1 MMGADSREERFAET
15 FSRLAPAILFVSLLL
30 TVITASALLPLPEF
44 TTDLSSFAPEND
56 AKEAEERMD
65 LVMTSTP
72 NRIYVQVNP
81 NEEGA
86 NILEI
91 GALQQM
97 GNDLENINLI
107 FGEDIISHINIANIL
122 DNILKERD
130 NESRT
135 IQDFEEWG
143 DLLTTIIND
152 DEKCTDAI
160 GNDQAIA
167 SATFARDALLNKDF
181 DYLRVCDWIEGQG
194 GSSTPVASSAMWVI
208 EVNGGLDT
216 KERQDLSK
224 AIREYLSENVS
235 GNENSVINYGV
246 ISDDLISNDI
256 NDTTLDNFTWLL
268 LLAIIV
274 VVFVLSIVFRSFL
287 MIAAPL
293 LGLSAALIWTYGT
306 ITLLGRPFSILEVA
320 VAPVVFGLGID
331 YAIHL
336 QRGYEEAKENTSS
349 AAHAWIKSFSIIRV
363 ALTLAVITTVSAFLA
378 SSLSPLPPL
387 RTFGITLALGVI
399 CAFIASTVTVGAL
412 HVVVEK
418 TTGVKKRR
426 KVNVSEFANIATRIQ
441 QRNTA
446 RILLVVVLLT
456 TSSVFLAGTKLDTS
470 FELTDFLSEDD
481 MPIME
486 VRSDIYDSYDAA
498 AWKSVTILI
507 EPNQGEESLTGE
519 RDILRGLEF
528 LDLRISAIPDV
539 VTPINT
545 NSQRPSYDGLYPILR
560 DAVEMDSTFG
570 DSYHLGIFDGELDV
584 IDGFEE
590 GDVSSAI
597 HSLLLNDSIG
607 EPLRGQTWAERTS
620 MHVALTEDN
629 SSLRYLKIRV
639 DVIAETSEQTS
650 NLAEE
655 FEKQANQLE
664 EDGYIDAEVHIGGEV
679 MMIHSIFSGLVVSQ
693 VESTGVSL
701 LVSIFVLFVLT
712 RRLGQSLVVILP
724 VGIAG
729 SWVVGSMA
737 ILGLNWNVLTI
748 MITALTVGLGIDY
761 SIHVW
766 RSFEANRNSGLGV
779 WDSMRN
785 MYATT
790 GTALIMSA
798 GTTICGFLVLKL
810 SPIPVIQDFGIVS
823 SISVAFSLILALF
836 VLPGLLAAEVK
847 TSNLDN

>member
-1 MMGADSREERFAET
+1 MMGGESREERFAEA
-15 FSRLAPAILFVSLLL
+15 FGRLAPAILIISLLL
-30 TVITASALLPLPEF
+30 TVVTASVLVPLPEF
-44 TTDLSSFAPEND
+44 TTDLSAFAPENE
-56 AKEAEERMD
+56 AKLAEERMN
-65 LVMTSTP
+65 LVMEDTP
-72 NRIYVQVNP
+72 NRIYVHVTP

-86 NILEI
+86 NVLEI
-91 GALQQM
+91 GALQQLY
-97 GNDLENINLI
+97 NDLESIDEEL
-107 FGEDIISHINIANIL
+107 GDGIISHINIASILQNIL
-122 DNILKERD
+122 EEKD

-135 IQDFEEWG
+135 IQDFNEW
-143 DLLTTIIND
+143 DNLLLAIIND
-152 DEKCTDAI
+152 DEECTDAI

-167 SATFARDALLNKDF
+167 SATFAKDALLNLDF
-181 DYLRVCDWIEGQG
+181 DYIHVCDWIVTKEGASTPIS
-194 GSSTPVASSAMWVI
+194 SSTMWVI
-208 EVNGGLDT
+208 EIDGSLDS
-216 KERQDLSK
+216 KERQNLAKS
-224 AIREYLSENVS
+224 IREILTDNITSDS
-235 GNENSVINYGV
+235 SSVLNYGV

-268 LLAIIV
+268 MLAIIV
-274 VVFVLSIVFRSFL
+274 VVFVLAVVFRSVL

-293 LGLSAALIWTYGT
+293 LGLTAALVWTYGT

-336 QRGYEEAKENTSS
+336 QRGYEEARKHTNT
-349 AAHAWIKSFSIIRV
+349 AAHAWIKAFSILRV
-363 ALTLAVITTVSAFLA
+363 ALTLAVVTTVSAFLA

-387 RTFGITLALGVI
+387 RTFGITLALGVV

-418 TTGVKKRR
+418 TTGVKKR
-426 KVNVSEFANIATRIQ
+426 KPIDLSKFADAATNFQ
-441 QRNTA
+441 KRNTA

-456 TSSVFLAGTKLDTS
+456 TSSVFLAGTKLETS
-470 FELTDFLSEDD
+470 FELTDFLSDED

-486 VRSDIYDSYDAA
+486 VRADMYDSYDAA

-507 EPNQGEESLTGE
+507 EPTDDKNSLSGE
-519 RDILRGLEF
+519 RDMLRGLDM
-528 LDLRISAIPDV
+528 LDLRISTISGV
-539 VTPINT
+539 VVPTNT
-545 NSQRPSYDGLYPILR
+545 DSQRPSYDGLYPILR
-560 DAVEMDSTFG
+560 DAIEADSSFGETF
-570 DSYHLGIFDGELDV
+570 HLGIYDGRLDV
-584 IDGFEE
+584 GDGFVE
-590 GDVSSAI
+590 GDISAAV
-597 HSLLLNDSIG
+597 HSLLLNESIG
-607 EPLRGQTWAERTS
+607 EPLRGQSWNERTS
-620 MHVALTEDN
+620 MYVALTEDN
-629 SSLRYLKIRV
+629 NSIKYLKIRI

-650 NLAEE
+650 VLAVE
-655 FEKQANQLE
+655 FEKQAE
-664 EDGYIDAEVHIGGEV
+664 WIEDSGYIDADAHIGGDV

-693 VESTGVSL
+693 VESTGWSL
-701 LVSIFVLFVLT
+701 LVSILVLFVLT

-724 VGIAG
+724 VGISG

-766 RSFEANRNSGLGV
+766 RSFESNRKSGYGV
-779 WDSMRN
+779 WESMKM
-785 MYATT
+785 MYQTT

-836 VLPGLLAAEVK
+836 VLPGLLAAEVR
-847 TSNLDN
+847 TSNEN

>member
-1 MMGADSREERFAET
+1 MGGESREERFAEA
-15 FSRLAPAILFVSLLL
+15 FGRLAPAILIISLLL
-30 TVITASALLPLPEF
+30 TVVTASVLVPLPEF
-44 TTDLSSFAPEND
+44 TTDLSAFAPENE
-56 AKEAEERMD
+56 AKLAEERMN
-65 LVMTSTP
+65 LVMEDTP
-72 NRIYVQVNP
+72 NRIYVHVTP

-86 NILEI
+86 NVLEI
-91 GALQQM
+91 GALQQLY
-97 GNDLENINLI
+97 NDLESIDEEL
-107 FGEDIISHINIANIL
+107 GDGIISHINIASILQNIL
-122 DNILKERD
+122 EERD

-135 IQDFEEWG
+135 IQDFNEW
-143 DLLTTIIND
+143 DNLLLAIIND
-152 DEKCTDAI
+152 DEECTDAI

-167 SATFARDALLNKDF
+167 SATFAKDALLNLDF
-181 DYLRVCDWIEGQG
+181 DYIHVCDWIVTKEGASTPIS
-194 GSSTPVASSAMWVI
+194 SSTMWVI
-208 EVNGGLDT
+208 EIDGSLDS
-216 KERQDLSK
+216 KERQNLAKS
-224 AIREYLSENVS
+224 IREILTDNITSDS
-235 GNENSVINYGV
+235 SSVLNYGV

-268 LLAIIV
+268 MLAIIV
-274 VVFVLSIVFRSFL
+274 VVFVLAVVFRSVL

-293 LGLSAALIWTYGT
+293 LGLTAALVWTYGT

-336 QRGYEEAKENTSS
+336 QRGYEEARKHTNT
-349 AAHAWIKSFSIIRV
+349 AAHAWIKAFSILRV
-363 ALTLAVITTVSAFLA
+363 ALTLAVVTTVSAFLA

-387 RTFGITLALGVI
+387 RTFGITLALGVV

-418 TTGVKKRR
+418 TTGVKKR
-426 KVNVSEFANIATRIQ
+426 KPIDLSKFADAATNFQ
-441 QRNTA
+441 KRNTA

-456 TSSVFLAGTKLDTS
+456 TSSVFLAGTKLETS
-470 FELTDFLSEDD
+470 FELTDFLSDED

-486 VRSDIYDSYDAA
+486 VRADMYDSYDAA

-507 EPNQGEESLTGE
+507 EPTDDKNSLSGE
-519 RDILRGLEF
+519 RDMLRGLDM
-528 LDLRISAIPDV
+528 LDLRISTISGV
-539 VTPINT
+539 VVPTNT
-545 NSQRPSYDGLYPILR
+545 DSQRPSYDGLYPILR
-560 DAVEMDSTFG
+560 DAIEADSSFGETF
-570 DSYHLGIFDGELDV
+570 HLGIYDGRLDV
-584 IDGFEE
+584 GDGFVE
-590 GDVSSAI
+590 GDISAAV
-597 HSLLLNDSIG
+597 HSLLLNESIG
-607 EPLRGQTWAERTS
+607 EPLRGQSWNERTS
-620 MHVALTEDN
+620 MYVALTEDN
-629 SSLRYLKIRV
+629 NSIKYLKIRI

-650 NLAEE
+650 VLAVE
-655 FEKQANQLE
+655 FEKQAE
-664 EDGYIDAEVHIGGEV
+664 WIEDSGYIDADAHIGGDV

-693 VESTGVSL
+693 VESTGWSL
-701 LVSIFVLFVLT
+701 LVSILVLFVLT

-724 VGIAG
+724 VGISG

-766 RSFEANRNSGLGV
+766 RSFESNRKSGYGV
-779 WDSMRN
+779 WESMKM
-785 MYATT
+785 MYQTT

-836 VLPGLLAAEVK
+836 VLPGLLAAEVR
-847 TSNLDN
+847 TSNEN

>member
-1 MMGADSREERFAET
+1 MRRGDSREERLAET
-15 FSRLAPAILFVSLLL
+15 FGRLAPAILFISLLL
-30 TVITASALLPLPEF
+30 TLVTASALLPLPEF

-56 AKEAEERMD
+56 AQEAEERMN
-65 LVMTSTP
+65 LVMTNTP
-72 NRIYVQVNP
+72 NRIYVQVTP

-86 NILEI
+86 NVLEI
-91 GALQQM
+91 GALQQIK
-97 GNDLENINLI
+97 NDLDDVNLI
-107 FGEDIISHINIANIL
+107 FGEDIIAHINIANVL
-122 DNILKERD
+122 DNILEERD
-130 NESRT
+130 NQSRT
-135 IQDFEEWG
+135 IQDFDEWD
-143 DLLTTIIND
+143 DLLEAIIND

-167 SATFARDALLNKDF
+167 SATFARDALLNMDF
-181 DYLRVCDWIEGQG
+181 NYRAVCDWIIGQG
-194 GSSTPVASSAMWVI
+194 GSSTPVASSTMWVI
-208 EVNGGLDT
+208 EVNGALES
-216 KERQDLSK
+216 KERQDLAK
-224 AIREYLSENVS
+224 DIRELLT
-235 GNENSVINYGV
+235 GNISSNPESVLTYGV

-256 NDTTLDNFTWLL
+256 NDTTLDNFIWLL

-274 VVFVLSIVFRSFL
+274 VVFVLAIVFRSLL
-287 MIAAPL
+287 MIVAPL

-336 QRGYEEAKENTSS
+336 QRGYEEAKRHTES

-363 ALTLAVITTVSAFLA
+363 ALTLAVVTTVSAFLA

-387 RTFGITLALGVI
+387 RTFGITLALGVV
-399 CAFIASTVTVGAL
+399 CAFVASTVTVGAL

-418 TTGVKKRR
+418 TIGVKKRR
-426 KVNVSEFANIATRIQ
+426 SIDISAFAKVATDIQ

-470 FELTDFLSEDD
+470 FELTDFLSEED

-507 EPNQGEESLTGE
+507 EPSDEEDSLSGE
-519 RDILRGLEF
+519 RDILRGLYF
-528 LDLRISAIPDV
+528 VDLRISATPDV
-539 VTPINT
+539 VTPTNT
-545 NSQRPSYDGLYPILR
+545 DSQRPSYDGLYPILR
-560 DAVEMDSTFG
+560 DAVEINASFG
-570 DSYHLGIFDGELDV
+570 EKYHLGIFDGKLDV
-584 IDGFEE
+584 IDGFKE
-590 GDVSSAI
+590 GDISAAV
-597 HSLLLNDSIG
+597 HSLLLNESIG
-607 EPLRGQTWAERTS
+607 EPLRGQTWAKRTA
-620 MHVALTEDN
+620 MHV
-629 SSLRYLKIRV
+629 SLNQENTSIQYMKIRI

-650 NLAEE
+650 DLADE
-655 FEKQANQLE
+655 FQKQATLIE
-664 EDGYIDAEVHIGGEV
+664 SEGYIDGDVHIGGEV

-701 LVSIFVLFVLT
+701 LVSILVLFVLT

-766 RSFEANRNSGLGV
+766 RSFEANRNAGLGV

-836 VLPGLLAAEVK
+836 VLPGLLAAEVR
-847 TSNLDN
+847 TANGDN

>member
-1 MMGADSREERFAET
+1 MMGGESREERFAEA
-15 FSRLAPAILFVSLLL
+15 FGRLAPAILIISLLL
-30 TVITASALLPLPEF
+30 TVVTASVLVPLPEF
-44 TTDLSSFAPEND
+44 TTDLSAFAPENE
-56 AKEAEERMD
+56 AKLAEERMN
-65 LVMTSTP
+65 LVMEDTP
-72 NRIYVQVNP
+72 NRIYVHVTP

-86 NILEI
+86 NVLEI
-91 GALQQM
+91 GALQQLY
-97 GNDLENINLI
+97 NDLESIDEEL
-107 FGEDIISHINIANIL
+107 GDGIISHINIASILQNIL
-122 DNILKERD
+122 EERD

-135 IQDFEEWG
+135 IQDFNEW
-143 DLLTTIIND
+143 DNLLLAIIND
-152 DEKCTDAI
+152 DEECTDAI

-167 SATFARDALLNKDF
+167 SATFAKDALLNLDF
-181 DYLRVCDWIEGQG
+181 DYIHVCDWIVTKEGASTPIS
-194 GSSTPVASSAMWVI
+194 SSTMWVI
-208 EVNGGLDT
+208 EIDGSLDS
-216 KERQDLSK
+216 KERQNLAKS
-224 AIREYLSENVS
+224 IREILTENITS
-235 GNENSVINYGV
+235 DSSSVLNYGV

-268 LLAIIV
+268 MLAIIV
-274 VVFVLSIVFRSFL
+274 VVFVLAVVFRSVL

-293 LGLSAALIWTYGT
+293 LGLTAALVWTYGT

-336 QRGYEEAKENTSS
+336 QRGYEEARKHTNT
-349 AAHAWIKSFSIIRV
+349 AAHAWIKAFSILRV
-363 ALTLAVITTVSAFLA
+363 ALTLAVVTTVSAFLA

-387 RTFGITLALGVI
+387 RTFGITLALGVV

-418 TTGVKKRR
+418 TTGVKKR
-426 KVNVSEFANIATRIQ
+426 KPIDLSKFADAATNFQ
-441 QRNTA
+441 KRNTA

-456 TSSVFLAGTKLDTS
+456 TSSVFLAGTKLETS
-470 FELTDFLSEDD
+470 FELTDFLSDED

-486 VRSDIYDSYDAA
+486 VRADMYDSYDAA

-507 EPNQGEESLTGE
+507 EPTDDKNSLSGE
-519 RDILRGLEF
+519 RDMLRGLDM
-528 LDLRISAIPDV
+528 LDLRISTISGV
-539 VTPINT
+539 VVPTNT
-545 NSQRPSYDGLYPILR
+545 DSQRPSYDGLYPILR
-560 DAVEMDSTFG
+560 DAIEADSSFGETF
-570 DSYHLGIFDGELDV
+570 HLGIYDGRLDV
-584 IDGFEE
+584 GDGFVE
-590 GDVSSAI
+590 GDISAAV
-597 HSLLLNDSIG
+597 HSLLLNESIG
-607 EPLRGQTWAERTS
+607 EPLRGQSWNERTS
-620 MHVALTEDN
+620 MYVALTEDN
-629 SSLRYLKIRV
+629 NSIKYLKIRI

-650 NLAEE
+650 VLAVE
-655 FEKQANQLE
+655 FEKQAE
-664 EDGYIDAEVHIGGEV
+664 WIEDSGYIDADAHIGGDV

-693 VESTGVSL
+693 VESTGWSL
-701 LVSIFVLFVLT
+701 LVSILVLFVLT

-724 VGIAG
+724 VGISG

-766 RSFEANRNSGLGV
+766 RSFESNRKSGYGV
-779 WDSMRN
+779 WESMKM
-785 MYATT
+785 MYQTT

-836 VLPGLLAAEVK
+836 VLPGLLAAEVR
-847 TSNLDN
+847 TSNEN

>member
-1 MMGADSREERFAET
+1 MMGGESREERFAEA
-15 FSRLAPAILFVSLLL
+15 FGKLAPAILIISLLL
-30 TVITASALLPLPEF
+30 TVVTASVLVPLPEF
-44 TTDLSSFAPEND
+44 TTDLSAFAPENE
-56 AKEAEERMD
+56 AKLAEERMN
-65 LVMTSTP
+65 LVMEDTP
-72 NRIYVQVNP
+72 NRIYVHVTP

-86 NILEI
+86 NVLEI
-91 GALQQM
+91 GALQQLY
-97 GNDLENINLI
+97 NDLESIDEEL
-107 FGEDIISHINIANIL
+107 GDGIISHINIASILQNIL
-122 DNILKERD
+122 EERD

-135 IQDFEEWG
+135 IQDFNEW
-143 DLLTTIIND
+143 DNLLLAIIND
-152 DEKCTDAI
+152 DEECTDAI

-167 SATFARDALLNKDF
+167 SATFAKDALLNLDF
-181 DYLRVCDWIEGQG
+181 DYIHVCDWIVTKEGASTPIS
-194 GSSTPVASSAMWVI
+194 SSTMWVI
-208 EVNGGLDT
+208 EIDGSLDS
-216 KERQDLSK
+216 KERQNLAKS
-224 AIREYLSENVS
+224 IREILTDNITSDS
-235 GNENSVINYGV
+235 SSVLNYGV

-268 LLAIIV
+268 MLAIIV
-274 VVFVLSIVFRSFL
+274 VVFVLAVVFRSVL

-293 LGLSAALIWTYGT
+293 LGLTAALVWTYGT

-336 QRGYEEAKENTSS
+336 QRGYEEARKHTNT
-349 AAHAWIKSFSIIRV
+349 AAHAWIKAFSILRV
-363 ALTLAVITTVSAFLA
+363 ALTLAVVTTVSAFLA

-387 RTFGITLALGVI
+387 RTFGITLALGVV

-418 TTGVKKRR
+418 TTGVKKR
-426 KVNVSEFANIATRIQ
+426 KPIDLSKFADAATNFQ
-441 QRNTA
+441 KRNTA

-456 TSSVFLAGTKLDTS
+456 TSSVFLAGTKLETS
-470 FELTDFLSEDD
+470 FELTDFLSDED

-486 VRSDIYDSYDAA
+486 VRADMYDSYDAA

-507 EPNQGEESLTGE
+507 EPTDDKNSLSGE
-519 RDILRGLEF
+519 RDMLRGLDM
-528 LDLRISAIPDV
+528 LDLRISTISGVVIP
-539 VTPINT
+539 TNT
-545 NSQRPSYDGLYPILR
+545 DSQRPSYDGLYPILR
-560 DAVEMDSTFG
+560 DAIEADSSFGETF
-570 DSYHLGIFDGELDV
+570 HLGIYDGRLDV
-584 IDGFEE
+584 GDGFVE
-590 GDVSSAI
+590 GDISAAV
-597 HSLLLNDSIG
+597 HSLLLNESIG
-607 EPLRGQTWAERTS
+607 EPLRGQSWNERTS
-620 MHVALTEDN
+620 MYVALTEDN
-629 SSLRYLKIRV
+629 NSIKYLKIRI

-650 NLAEE
+650 VLAVE
-655 FEKQANQLE
+655 FEKQAE
-664 EDGYIDAEVHIGGEV
+664 WIEDSGYINADVHIGGDV

-693 VESTGVSL
+693 VESTGWSL
-701 LVSIFVLFVLT
+701 LVSILVLFVLT

-724 VGIAG
+724 VGISG

-766 RSFEANRNSGLGV
+766 RSFESNRKSGFGV
-779 WDSMRN
+779 WESMKM
-785 MYATT
+785 MYQTT

-836 VLPGLLAAEVK
+836 VLPGLLAAEVR
-847 TSNLDN
+847 TSNEN

>member
-426 KVNVSEFANIATRIQ
+426 KVNVSEFATIATRIQ

-798 GTTICGFLVLKL
+798 CTTICGFLVLKL

>member
-1 MMGADSREERFAET
+1 
-15 FSRLAPAILFVSLLL
+15 
-30 TVITASALLPLPEF
+30 
-44 TTDLSSFAPEND
+44 
-56 AKEAEERMD
+56 
-65 LVMTSTP
+65 
-72 NRIYVQVNP
+72 
-81 NEEGA
+81 
-86 NILEI
+86 
-91 GALQQM
+91 
-97 GNDLENINLI
+97 
-107 FGEDIISHINIANIL
+107 
-122 DNILKERD
+122 
-130 NESRT
+130 
-135 IQDFEEWG
+135 
-143 DLLTTIIND
+143 
-152 DEKCTDAI
+152 
-160 GNDQAIA
+160 
-167 SATFARDALLNKDF
+167 
-181 DYLRVCDWIEGQG
+181 
-194 GSSTPVASSAMWVI
+194 
-208 EVNGGLDT
+208 
-216 KERQDLSK
+216 
-224 AIREYLSENVS
+224 
-235 GNENSVINYGV
+235 
-246 ISDDLISNDI
+246 
-256 NDTTLDNFTWLL
+256 
-268 LLAIIV
+268 
-274 VVFVLSIVFRSFL
+274 

-306 ITLLGRPFSILEVA
+306 ITILGRPFSILEVA

-387 RTFGITLALGVI
+387 RTFGITLALGVV

-426 KVNVSEFANIATRIQ
+426 SINVSEFANIATRIQ

-507 EPNQGEESLTGE
+507 EPNQGEDSLSGE

-528 LDLRISAIPDV
+528 LDIRISAIPDV

-584 IDGFEE
+584 SDGFEE
-590 GDVSSAI
+590 GDISLAI

-629 SSLRYLKIRV
+629 SSLKYLKIRV

-655 FEKQANQLE
+655 FEKQAKQLE
-664 EDGYIDAEVHIGGEV
+664 NDGYIDAEVHIGGEV

-766 RSFEANRNSGLGV
+766 RSFEANRNSGLGI

-847 TSNLDN
+847 TSNLEN

>member
-1 MMGADSREERFAET
+1 MMGGESREERFAEA
-15 FSRLAPAILFVSLLL
+15 FGRLAPAILIISLLL
-30 TVITASALLPLPEF
+30 TVVTASVLVPLPEF
-44 TTDLSSFAPEND
+44 TTDLSAFAPENE
-56 AKEAEERMD
+56 AKLAEERMN
-65 LVMTSTP
+65 LVMEDTP
-72 NRIYVQVNP
+72 NRIYVHVTP

-86 NILEI
+86 NVLEI
-91 GALQQM
+91 GALQQLY
-97 GNDLENINLI
+97 NDLESIDEEL
-107 FGEDIISHINIANIL
+107 GDGIISHINIASILQNIL
-122 DNILKERD
+122 EERD

-135 IQDFEEWG
+135 IQDFNEW
-143 DLLTTIIND
+143 DNLLLAIIND
-152 DEKCTDAI
+152 DEECTDAI

-167 SATFARDALLNKDF
+167 SATFAKDALLNLDF
-181 DYLRVCDWIEGQG
+181 EYMHVCDWIVTKEGASTPIS
-194 GSSTPVASSAMWVI
+194 SSTMWVI
-208 EVNGGLDT
+208 EIDGSLDS
-216 KERQDLSK
+216 KERQNLAKS
-224 AIREYLSENVS
+224 IREILTDNITSDS
-235 GNENSVINYGV
+235 SSVLNYGV

-268 LLAIIV
+268 MLAIIV
-274 VVFVLSIVFRSFL
+274 VVFVLAVVFRSVL

-293 LGLSAALIWTYGT
+293 LGLTAALVWTYGT

-336 QRGYEEAKENTSS
+336 QRGYEEARKHTNT
-349 AAHAWIKSFSIIRV
+349 AAHAWIKAFSILRV
-363 ALTLAVITTVSAFLA
+363 ALTLAVVTTVSAFLA

-387 RTFGITLALGVI
+387 RTFGITLALGVV

-418 TTGVKKRR
+418 TTGVKKR
-426 KVNVSEFANIATRIQ
+426 KPIDLSKFADAATNFQ
-441 QRNTA
+441 KRNTA

-456 TSSVFLAGTKLDTS
+456 TSSVFLAGTKLETS
-470 FELTDFLSEDD
+470 FELTDFLSDED

-486 VRSDIYDSYDAA
+486 VRADMYDSYDAA

-507 EPNQGEESLTGE
+507 EPTDDKNSLSGE
-519 RDILRGLEF
+519 RDMLRGLDM
-528 LDLRISAIPDV
+528 LDLRISTISGV
-539 VTPINT
+539 VVPTNT
-545 NSQRPSYDGLYPILR
+545 DSQRPSYDGLYPILR
-560 DAVEMDSTFG
+560 DAIEADSSFGETF
-570 DSYHLGIFDGELDV
+570 HLGIYDGRLDV
-584 IDGFEE
+584 GDGFVE
-590 GDVSSAI
+590 GDISAAV
-597 HSLLLNDSIG
+597 HSLLLNESIG
-607 EPLRGQTWAERTS
+607 EPLRGQSWNERTS
-620 MHVALTEDN
+620 MYVALTEDN
-629 SSLRYLKIRV
+629 NSIKYLKIRI

-650 NLAEE
+650 VLAVE
-655 FEKQANQLE
+655 FEKQAE
-664 EDGYIDAEVHIGGEV
+664 WIEDSGYIDADAHIGGDV

-693 VESTGVSL
+693 VESTGWSL
-701 LVSIFVLFVLT
+701 LVSILVLFVLT

-724 VGIAG
+724 VGISG

-766 RSFEANRNSGLGV
+766 RSFESNRKSGYGV
-779 WDSMRN
+779 WESMKM
-785 MYATT
+785 MYQTT

-836 VLPGLLAAEVK
+836 VLPGLLAAEVR
-847 TSNLDN
+847 TSNEN

>member
-1 MMGADSREERFAET
+1 MTGGESREERIAET
-15 FSRLAPAILFVSLLL
+15 FGRLAPAILFVSLLL
-30 TVITASALLPLPEF
+30 TVVTASALFPLPEF

-56 AKEAEERMD
+56 AEEAEERMN
-65 LVMTSTP
+65 LVMTNTP

-81 NEEGA
+81 SEEGA

-97 GNDLENINLI
+97 SRDLENVNLI
-107 FGEDIISHINIANIL
+107 FGDNIISHINIANIL

-130 NESRT
+130 NQSRT
-135 IQDFEEWG
+135 IQDFQEWD
-143 DLLTTIIND
+143 DLLAVIIND
-152 DEKCTDAI
+152 DEKCSDAI

-167 SATFARDALLNKDF
+167 AATFARDALLNIDF
-181 DYLRVCDWIEGQG
+181 EYLAVCNWIIEQEGT
-194 GSSTPVASSAMWVI
+194 STPVASSTMWVI
-208 EVNGGLDT
+208 EVNGALDS
-216 KERQDLSK
+216 KERQILAK
-224 AIREYLSENVS
+224 NIRDFLTGNISSDSES
-235 GNENSVINYGV
+235 ALTYGV

-256 NDTTLDNFTWLL
+256 NDTTLDNFSWLL

-274 VVFVLSIVFRSFL
+274 VVFVLAIVFRSFL

-336 QRGYEEAKENTSS
+336 QRGYEEAKKHTSS
-349 AAHAWIKSFSIIRV
+349 AAYAWIKSFSNIRV

-378 SSLSPLPPL
+378 STLSPLPPL
-387 RTFGITLALGVI
+387 QTFGITLAFGVV
-399 CAFIASTVTVGAL
+399 CAFVASTVTVGAL

-418 TTGVKKRR
+418 TTGAKKRNSIDLS
-426 KVNVSEFANIATRIQ
+426 KFAKIATNFQ

-470 FELTDFLSEDD
+470 FELTDFLSEED

-486 VRSDIYDSYDAA
+486 VRSDIYESYDAA

-507 EPNQGEESLTGE
+507 EPSSGEDALNGE

-528 LDLRISAIPDV
+528 LDLRIAAIPDV

-545 NSQRPSYDGLYPILR
+545 NSPSYDGLYPILR
-560 DAVEMDSTFG
+560 DAVEMDPTFG
-570 DSYHLGIFDGELDV
+570 NTYHLGIFDGDLDV
-584 IDGFEE
+584 VDGFEE
-590 GDVSSAI
+590 GDISAAI
-597 HSLLLNDSIG
+597 HALLQNDSIG
-607 EPLRGQTWAERTS
+607 EPLRGQTWSERTS

-639 DVIAETSEQTS
+639 DVIAESSKQTS

-655 FEKQANQLE
+655 FEQQAYLIE
-664 EDGYIDAEVHIGGEV
+664 KEGYIDGEVHIGGEV

-701 LVSIFVLFVLT
+701 LVSILVLFVLT

-847 TSNLDN
+847 TSNVEN

>member
-1 MMGADSREERFAET
+1 MVGADSSEERLAEI

-81 NEEGA
+81 SEEGA
-86 NILEI
+86 NVLEI

-97 GNDLENINLI
+97 ANDLENINLI
-107 FGEDIISHINIANIL
+107 FGENIVSHINVANIL

-130 NESRT
+130 NQSRT
-135 IQDFEEWG
+135 IQNFQEWD
-143 DLLTTIIND
+143 DLLTAIINEN
-152 DEKCTDAI
+152 EKCTDVI

-181 DYLRVCDWIEGQG
+181 DYIGVCDWIEGQG
-194 GSSTPVASSAMWVI
+194 GSSTPIASSAMWVI
-208 EVNGGLDT
+208 EVDGGLDS

-224 AIREYLSENVS
+224 GIREYLSEN
-235 GNENSVINYGV
+235 
-246 ISDDLISNDI
+246 ISS
-256 NDTTLDNFTWLL
+256 
-268 LLAIIV
+268 
-274 VVFVLSIVFRSFL
+274 
-287 MIAAPL
+287 
-293 LGLSAALIWTYGT
+293 GLSAALIWTYGT
-306 ITLLGRPFSILEVA
+306 ITILGRPFSILEVA

-378 SSLSPLPPL
+378 RSLSPLPPL
-387 RTFGITLALGVI
+387 RTFGITLALGVV

-418 TTGVKKRR
+418 TTGIKKRR
-426 KVNVSEFANIATRIQ
+426 SINVSEFANIATRIQ

-507 EPNQGEESLTGE
+507 EPNQGEDSLSGE

-528 LDLRISAIPDV
+528 LDIRISAIPDV

-584 IDGFEE
+584 SDGFEE
-590 GDVSSAI
+590 GDISLAI

-629 SSLRYLKIRV
+629 SSLKYLKIRV

-655 FEKQANQLE
+655 FEKQAKQLE
-664 EDGYIDAEVHIGGEV
+664 NDGYIDAEVHIGGEV

-766 RSFEANRNSGLGV
+766 RSFEANRNSGLGI

-847 TSNLDN
+847 TSNLEN

>member
-1 MMGADSREERFAET
+1 MAEGESREERFAET

-30 TVITASALLPLPEF
+30 TLVTASALLPLPEF

-56 AKEAEERMD
+56 AKEAEERMN
-65 LVMTSTP
+65 LVMTNTP
-72 NRIYVQVNP
+72 NRVYVQINP
-81 NEEGA
+81 SIEGA

-97 GNDLENINLI
+97 ATDLAMINSV
-107 FGEDIISHINIANIL
+107 FGEDITSHINIANIL

-130 NESRT
+130 NQSRT
-135 IQDFEEWG
+135 IQDFEEW
-143 DLLTTIIND
+143 DNLLLAIIDD

-167 SATFARDALLNKDF
+167 SATFARDALLNIDF
-181 DYLRVCDWIEGQG
+181 EYLAVCDWIVAQEGT
-194 GSSTPVASSAMWVI
+194 STPVASSTMWVI
-208 EVNGGLDT
+208 EVNGELDS
-216 KERQDLSK
+216 KERQTLAK
-224 AIREYLSENVS
+224 NIRDILT
-235 GNENSVINYGV
+235 GNISSSSDSSLTYGV

-256 NDTTLDNFTWLL
+256 NDTTLDNFVWLL

-336 QRGYEEAKENTSS
+336 QRGYEEAKKHTSS
-349 AAHAWIKSFSIIRV
+349 AAYAWVKSFSIIRV
-363 ALTLAVITTVSAFLA
+363 ALTLAVVTTVSAFLA

-387 RTFGITLALGVI
+387 RTFGITLALGVV

-418 TTGVKKRR
+418 TTGIKKR
-426 KVNVSEFANIATRIQ
+426 KTIDLSGFAKAATNFQ
-441 QRNTA
+441 KRNTA
-446 RILLVVVLLT
+446 RILLVVIILT

-470 FELTDFLSEDD
+470 FELTDFLSEED

-486 VRSDIYDSYDAA
+486 VRSDIYESYDAA

-507 EPNQGEESLTGE
+507 EPKSGEDSLNGE

-545 NSQRPSYDGLYPILR
+545 DSQRPSYDGLYPILR
-560 DAVEMDSTFG
+560 DAVEINSTFG
-570 DSYHLGIFDGELDV
+570 DKYHLGIFDGELDIV
-584 IDGFEE
+584 DDFEE
-590 GDVSSAI
+590 GDISAAI

-607 EPLRGQTWAERTS
+607 EPLRGQTWSERTA
-620 MHVALTEDN
+620 MHVALTDDN

-655 FEKQANQLE
+655 FEKQAALIE
-664 EDGYIDAEVHIGGEV
+664 SEKYIDGEVHIGGEV

-701 LVSIFVLFVLT
+701 LVSILVLFVLT

-724 VGIAG
+724 VAISG

-766 RSFEANRNSGLGV
+766 RSFEANRKSGLGV
-779 WDSMRN
+779 WDSMTK

-836 VLPGLLAAEVK
+836 VLPGLLAAEVRS
-847 TSNLDN
+847 SNGDN

>member
-1 MMGADSREERFAET
+1 
-15 FSRLAPAILFVSLLL
+15 
-30 TVITASALLPLPEF
+30 
-44 TTDLSSFAPEND
+44 
-56 AKEAEERMD
+56 
-65 LVMTSTP
+65 
-72 NRIYVQVNP
+72 
-81 NEEGA
+81 
-86 NILEI
+86 
-91 GALQQM
+91 
-97 GNDLENINLI
+97 
-107 FGEDIISHINIANIL
+107 
-122 DNILKERD
+122 
-130 NESRT
+130 
-135 IQDFEEWG
+135 
-143 DLLTTIIND
+143 
-152 DEKCTDAI
+152 
-160 GNDQAIA
+160 
-167 SATFARDALLNKDF
+167 
-181 DYLRVCDWIEGQG
+181 
-194 GSSTPVASSAMWVI
+194 
-208 EVNGGLDT
+208 
-216 KERQDLSK
+216 
-224 AIREYLSENVS
+224 
-235 GNENSVINYGV
+235 
-246 ISDDLISNDI
+246 
-256 NDTTLDNFTWLL
+256 
-268 LLAIIV
+268 
-274 VVFVLSIVFRSFL
+274 
-287 MIAAPL
+287 
-293 LGLSAALIWTYGT
+293 
-306 ITLLGRPFSILEVA
+306 
-320 VAPVVFGLGID
+320 
-331 YAIHL
+331 
-336 QRGYEEAKENTSS
+336 
-349 AAHAWIKSFSIIRV
+349 V

-798 GTTICGFLVLKL
+798 CTTICGFLVLKL

>member
-1 MMGADSREERFAET
+1 MEGRESREERFAET
-15 FSRLAPAILFVSLLL
+15 FGRLAPAILFVSLLL
-30 TVITASALLPLPEF
+30 TVVTASALLPLPEF

-56 AKEAEERMD
+56 AKDAEERMD
-65 LVMTSTP
+65 LVMTKTP

-81 NEEGA
+81 SEDGA
-86 NILEI
+86 NVLEI
-91 GALQQM
+91 GALKQM
-97 GNDLENINLI
+97 TYDLERINLI
-107 FGEDIISHINIANIL
+107 YGEDIISHINIANIL

-130 NESRT
+130 NQSRT
-135 IQDFEEWG
+135 IKDFQEWD
-143 DLLTTIIND
+143 DLLAAIIND
-152 DEKCTDAI
+152 DEDCTDAV

-167 SATFARDALLNKDF
+167 SATFARDALLNSDF
-181 DYLRVCDWIEGQG
+181 EYLSVCDWIIGQG
-194 GSSTPVASSAMWVI
+194 GSSTPVSSSTMWVI
-208 EVNGGLDT
+208 EINGALDS
-216 KERQDLSK
+216 KERQILAK
-224 AIREYLSENVS
+224 EIREYLTGNVS
-235 GNENSVINYGV
+235 IAPNSVINYGV

-256 NDTTLDNFTWLL
+256 NDTTLDNFIWLL
-268 LLAIIV
+268 LFAIIV
-274 VVFVLSIVFRSFL
+274 VVFVLAIVFRSFL

-293 LGLSAALIWTYGT
+293 LGLSAALIWTYGI

-336 QRGYEEAKENTSS
+336 QRGYEEARKHTSS

-363 ALTLAVITTVSAFLA
+363 ALTLAVVTTVSAFLA

-387 RTFGITLALGVI
+387 RTFGITLALGVV

-418 TTGVKKRR
+418 TTGVNKRKSIDISKFA
-426 KVNVSEFANIATRIQ
+426 KVATNIQ

-446 RILLVVVLLT
+446 RILLVVVILT
-456 TSSVFLAGTKLDTS
+456 TSSVFLAGTRLDTS
-470 FELTDFLSEDD
+470 FELTDFLSEED

-486 VRSDIYDSYDAA
+486 VRSDIYESYDAA

-507 EPNQGEESLTGE
+507 EPSSGEDSLNGE

-539 VTPINT
+539 VTPITT

-560 DAVEMDSTFG
+560 DAVEMNSTFG
-570 DSYHLGIFDGELDV
+570 ETYHLGIFDGEIDV
-584 IDGFEE
+584 IDGFQE
-590 GDVSSAI
+590 GDISAAI
-597 HSLLLNDSIG
+597 NYLLQNNSIG

-620 MHVALTEDN
+620 MHVALTDDD

-655 FEKQANQLE
+655 FEKQAALIE
-664 EDGYIDAEVHIGGEV
+664 SEGYINGNVHIGGEV

-701 LVSIFVLFVLT
+701 LVSILVLFVLT

-836 VLPGLLAAEVK
+836 VLPGLLAAEVR
-847 TSNLDN
+847 TSNQDN

>member
-1 MMGADSREERFAET
+1 MTGGESREERIAET
-15 FSRLAPAILFVSLLL
+15 FGRLAPAILFVSLLL
-30 TVITASALLPLPEF
+30 TVVTASALFPLPEF

-56 AKEAEERMD
+56 AEEAEERMN
-65 LVMTSTP
+65 LVMTNTP

-81 NEEGA
+81 SEEGA

-97 GNDLENINLI
+97 SRDLENVNLI
-107 FGEDIISHINIANIL
+107 YGDDIISHINIANIL

-130 NESRT
+130 NQSRT
-135 IQDFEEWG
+135 IQDFQEWD
-143 DLLTTIIND
+143 DLLTVIIND
-152 DEKCTDAI
+152 DEKCSDAI

-167 SATFARDALLNKDF
+167 AATFARDALLNIDF
-181 DYLRVCDWIEGQG
+181 EYLAVCNWIIEQEGT
-194 GSSTPVASSAMWVI
+194 STPVASSTMWVI
-208 EVNGGLDT
+208 EVNGALDS
-216 KERQDLSK
+216 KERQILAK
-224 AIREYLSENVS
+224 NIRDFLTGNISSDSES
-235 GNENSVINYGV
+235 ALTYGV

-256 NDTTLDNFTWLL
+256 NDTTLDNFIWLL

-274 VVFVLSIVFRSFL
+274 VVFVLAVVFRSFL

-336 QRGYEEAKENTSS
+336 QRGYEEAKKHTSS

-378 SSLSPLPPL
+378 STLSPLPPL
-387 RTFGITLALGVI
+387 QTFGITLALGVV

-418 TTGVKKRR
+418 TTGARKRNSIDLS
-426 KVNVSEFANIATRIQ
+426 KFAKIATNFQ

-470 FELTDFLSEDD
+470 FELTDFLSEED

-486 VRSDIYDSYDAA
+486 VRSDIYESYDAA

-507 EPNQGEESLTGE
+507 EPRSGEDALNGE

-528 LDLRISAIPDV
+528 LDLRIAAIPDV

-545 NSQRPSYDGLYPILR
+545 NSPSYDGLYPILR

-570 DSYHLGIFDGELDV
+570 NTYHLGIFDGDLDV
-584 IDGFEE
+584 VDGFEE
-590 GDVSSAI
+590 GDISAAI
-597 HSLLLNDSIG
+597 HALLQNDSIG
-607 EPLRGQTWAERTS
+607 EPLRGQTWSERTS

-639 DVIAETSEQTS
+639 DVIAESSKQTS

-655 FEKQANQLE
+655 FEQQASLIE
-664 EDGYIDAEVHIGGEV
+664 KEGYIDGDVHIGGEV

-701 LVSIFVLFVLT
+701 LVSILVLFVLT

-847 TSNLDN
+847 TSNIEN

>member
-1 MMGADSREERFAET
+1 M
-15 FSRLAPAILFVSLLL
+15 
-30 TVITASALLPLPEF
+30 
-44 TTDLSSFAPEND
+44 
-56 AKEAEERMD
+56 
-65 LVMTSTP
+65 
-72 NRIYVQVNP
+72 
-81 NEEGA
+81 
-86 NILEI
+86 
-91 GALQQM
+91 
-97 GNDLENINLI
+97 
-107 FGEDIISHINIANIL
+107 
-122 DNILKERD
+122 
-130 NESRT
+130 
-135 IQDFEEWG
+135 
-143 DLLTTIIND
+143 
-152 DEKCTDAI
+152 
-160 GNDQAIA
+160 
-167 SATFARDALLNKDF
+167 
-181 DYLRVCDWIEGQG
+181 
-194 GSSTPVASSAMWVI
+194 
-208 EVNGGLDT
+208 
-216 KERQDLSK
+216 
-224 AIREYLSENVS
+224 
-235 GNENSVINYGV
+235 
-246 ISDDLISNDI
+246 
-256 NDTTLDNFTWLL
+256 
-268 LLAIIV
+268 
-274 VVFVLSIVFRSFL
+274 
-287 MIAAPL
+287 
-293 LGLSAALIWTYGT
+293 
-306 ITLLGRPFSILEVA
+306 
-320 VAPVVFGLGID
+320 
-331 YAIHL
+331 
-336 QRGYEEAKENTSS
+336 
-349 AAHAWIKSFSIIRV
+349 
-363 ALTLAVITTVSAFLA
+363 TTVSAFLA

-387 RTFGITLALGVI
+387 RTFGITLALGVV

-418 TTGVKKRR
+418 TTGVNKRKSIDISKFA
-426 KVNVSEFANIATRIQ
+426 KVATNIQ

-446 RILLVVVLLT
+446 RILLVVVILT
-456 TSSVFLAGTKLDTS
+456 TSSVFLAGTRLDTS
-470 FELTDFLSEDD
+470 FELTDFLSEED

-486 VRSDIYDSYDAA
+486 VRSDIYESYDAA

-507 EPNQGEESLTGE
+507 EPSSGEDSLNGE

-539 VTPINT
+539 VTPITT

-560 DAVEMDSTFG
+560 DAVEMNSTFG
-570 DSYHLGIFDGELDV
+570 QTYHLGIFDGEIDV
-584 IDGFEE
+584 IDGFQE
-590 GDVSSAI
+590 GDISAAI
-597 HSLLLNDSIG
+597 HYLLQNDSIG

-620 MHVALTEDN
+620 MHVALTDDN

-655 FEKQANQLE
+655 FEKQANLIE
-664 EDGYIDAEVHIGGEV
+664 SEGYINGNVHIGGEV

-701 LVSIFVLFVLT
+701 LVSILVLFVLT

-836 VLPGLLAAEVK
+836 VLPGLLAAEVR
-847 TSNLDN
+847 TSNQDN

>member
-570 DSYHLGIFDGELDV
+570 NSYHLGIFDGELDV

-798 GTTICGFLVLKL
+798 CTTICGFLVLKL

>member
-1 MMGADSREERFAET
+1 
-15 FSRLAPAILFVSLLL
+15 
-30 TVITASALLPLPEF
+30 
-44 TTDLSSFAPEND
+44 
-56 AKEAEERMD
+56 
-65 LVMTSTP
+65 
-72 NRIYVQVNP
+72 
-81 NEEGA
+81 
-86 NILEI
+86 
-91 GALQQM
+91 
-97 GNDLENINLI
+97 
-107 FGEDIISHINIANIL
+107 
-122 DNILKERD
+122 
-130 NESRT
+130 
-135 IQDFEEWG
+135 
-143 DLLTTIIND
+143 
-152 DEKCTDAI
+152 
-160 GNDQAIA
+160 
-167 SATFARDALLNKDF
+167 
-181 DYLRVCDWIEGQG
+181 
-194 GSSTPVASSAMWVI
+194 MWVI

-798 GTTICGFLVLKL
+798 CTTICGFLVLKL

>member
-1 MMGADSREERFAET
+1 MTGGESREERIAET
-15 FSRLAPAILFVSLLL
+15 FGRLAPAILFVSLLL
-30 TVITASALLPLPEF
+30 TVVTASALFPLPEF

-56 AKEAEERMD
+56 AEEVEERMN
-65 LVMTSTP
+65 LVMTNTP

-81 NEEGA
+81 SEEGA

-97 GNDLENINLI
+97 SRDLENVNLI
-107 FGEDIISHINIANIL
+107 FGDNIISHINIANIL

-130 NESRT
+130 NQSRT
-135 IQDFEEWG
+135 IQDFQEWD
-143 DLLTTIIND
+143 DLLAAIIND
-152 DEKCTDAI
+152 DEKCSDAI

-167 SATFARDALLNKDF
+167 AATFARDALLNIDF
-181 DYLRVCDWIEGQG
+181 EYLAVCNWIIEQEGT
-194 GSSTPVASSAMWVI
+194 STPVASSTMWVI
-208 EVNGGLDT
+208 EVNGALDS
-216 KERQDLSK
+216 KERQILAK
-224 AIREYLSENVS
+224 NIRDFLTGNISSDSES
-235 GNENSVINYGV
+235 ALTYGV

-256 NDTTLDNFTWLL
+256 NDTTLGNFIWLL

-274 VVFVLSIVFRSFL
+274 VVFVLAIVFRSFL

-336 QRGYEEAKENTSS
+336 QRGYEEAKKHTSS

-378 SSLSPLPPL
+378 STLSPLPPL
-387 RTFGITLALGVI
+387 QTFGITLALGVV

-418 TTGVKKRR
+418 TTGAKKRNSIDLS
-426 KVNVSEFANIATRIQ
+426 KFAKIATNFQ

-470 FELTDFLSEDD
+470 FELTDFLSEED

-486 VRSDIYDSYDAA
+486 VRSDIYESYDAA

-507 EPNQGEESLTGE
+507 EPRSGEDALNGE

-528 LDLRISAIPDV
+528 LDLRIAAIPDV

-545 NSQRPSYDGLYPILR
+545 NSPSYDGLYPILR

-570 DSYHLGIFDGELDV
+570 NTYHLGIFDGDLDV
-584 IDGFEE
+584 VDGFEE
-590 GDVSSAI
+590 GDISAAI
-597 HSLLLNDSIG
+597 HALLQNDSIG
-607 EPLRGQTWAERTS
+607 EPLRGQTWSERTS

-639 DVIAETSEQTS
+639 DVIAESSEQTS

-655 FEKQANQLE
+655 FEQQASLIE
-664 EDGYIDAEVHIGGEV
+664 KEGYIDGDVHIGGEV

-701 LVSIFVLFVLT
+701 LVSILVLFVLT

-847 TSNLDN
+847 TSNIEN

>member
-1 MMGADSREERFAET
+1 M
-15 FSRLAPAILFVSLLL
+15 
-30 TVITASALLPLPEF
+30 
-44 TTDLSSFAPEND
+44 
-56 AKEAEERMD
+56 
-65 LVMTSTP
+65 
-72 NRIYVQVNP
+72 
-81 NEEGA
+81 
-86 NILEI
+86 
-91 GALQQM
+91 
-97 GNDLENINLI
+97 
-107 FGEDIISHINIANIL
+107 
-122 DNILKERD
+122 
-130 NESRT
+130 
-135 IQDFEEWG
+135 
-143 DLLTTIIND
+143 
-152 DEKCTDAI
+152 
-160 GNDQAIA
+160 
-167 SATFARDALLNKDF
+167 
-181 DYLRVCDWIEGQG
+181 
-194 GSSTPVASSAMWVI
+194 
-208 EVNGGLDT
+208 
-216 KERQDLSK
+216 
-224 AIREYLSENVS
+224 
-235 GNENSVINYGV
+235 
-246 ISDDLISNDI
+246 
-256 NDTTLDNFTWLL
+256 
-268 LLAIIV
+268 
-274 VVFVLSIVFRSFL
+274 
-287 MIAAPL
+287 
-293 LGLSAALIWTYGT
+293 
-306 ITLLGRPFSILEVA
+306 
-320 VAPVVFGLGID
+320 
-331 YAIHL
+331 
-336 QRGYEEAKENTSS
+336 
-349 AAHAWIKSFSIIRV
+349 
-363 ALTLAVITTVSAFLA
+363 TTVSAFLA

-387 RTFGITLALGVI
+387 RTFGITLALGVV

-418 TTGVKKRR
+418 TTGVNKRKSIDISKFA
-426 KVNVSEFANIATRIQ
+426 KVATNIQ

-446 RILLVVVLLT
+446 RILLVVVILT
-456 TSSVFLAGTKLDTS
+456 TSSVFLAGTRLDTS
-470 FELTDFLSEDD
+470 FELTDFLSEED

-486 VRSDIYDSYDAA
+486 VRSDIYESYDAA

-507 EPNQGEESLTGE
+507 EPSSGEDSLNGE

-539 VTPINT
+539 VTPITT

-560 DAVEMDSTFG
+560 DAVEMNSTFG
-570 DSYHLGIFDGELDV
+570 ETYHLGIFDGEIDV
-584 IDGFEE
+584 IDGFQE
-590 GDVSSAI
+590 GDISAAI
-597 HSLLLNDSIG
+597 NYLLQNNSIG

-620 MHVALTEDN
+620 MHVALTDDD

-655 FEKQANQLE
+655 FEKQAALIE
-664 EDGYIDAEVHIGGEV
+664 SEGYINADVHIGGEV

-701 LVSIFVLFVLT
+701 LVSILVLFVLT

-836 VLPGLLAAEVK
+836 VLPGLLAAEVR
-847 TSNLDN
+847 TSNQDN

>member
-1 MMGADSREERFAET
+1 MMGGESREERFAEA
-15 FSRLAPAILFVSLLL
+15 FGRLAPAILIISLLL
-30 TVITASALLPLPEF
+30 TVVTASVLVPLPEF
-44 TTDLSSFAPEND
+44 TTDLSAFAPENE
-56 AKEAEERMD
+56 AKLAEERMN
-65 LVMTSTP
+65 LVMEDTP
-72 NRIYVQVNP
+72 NRIYVHVTP

-86 NILEI
+86 NVLEI
-91 GALQQM
+91 GALQQLY
-97 GNDLENINLI
+97 NDLESIDEEL
-107 FGEDIISHINIANIL
+107 GDGIISHINIASILQNIL
-122 DNILKERD
+122 EERD

-135 IQDFEEWG
+135 IQDFNEW
-143 DLLTTIIND
+143 DNLLLAIIND
-152 DEKCTDAI
+152 DEECTDAI

-167 SATFARDALLNKDF
+167 SATFAKDALLNLDF
-181 DYLRVCDWIEGQG
+181 DYIHVCDWIVTKEGASTPIS
-194 GSSTPVASSAMWVI
+194 SSTMWVI
-208 EVNGGLDT
+208 EIDGSLDS
-216 KERQDLSK
+216 KERQNLAKS
-224 AIREYLSENVS
+224 IREILTDNITSDS
-235 GNENSVINYGV
+235 SSVLNYGV

-268 LLAIIV
+268 MLAIIV
-274 VVFVLSIVFRSFL
+274 VVFVLAVVFRSVL

-293 LGLSAALIWTYGT
+293 LGLTAALVWTYGT

-336 QRGYEEAKENTSS
+336 QRGYEEARKHTNT
-349 AAHAWIKSFSIIRV
+349 AAHAWIKAFSILRV
-363 ALTLAVITTVSAFLA
+363 ALTLAVVTTVSAFLA

-387 RTFGITLALGVI
+387 RTFGITLALGVV

-418 TTGVKKRR
+418 TTGVKKR
-426 KVNVSEFANIATRIQ
+426 KPIDLSKFADAATNFQ
-441 QRNTA
+441 KRNTA

-456 TSSVFLAGTKLDTS
+456 TSSVFLAGTKLETS
-470 FELTDFLSEDD
+470 FELTDFLSDED

-486 VRSDIYDSYDAA
+486 VRADMYDSYDAA

-507 EPNQGEESLTGE
+507 EPTDDKNSLSGE
-519 RDILRGLEF
+519 RDMLRGLDM
-528 LDLRISAIPDV
+528 LDLRISTISGVVIP
-539 VTPINT
+539 TNT
-545 NSQRPSYDGLYPILR
+545 DSQRPSYDGLYPILR
-560 DAVEMDSTFG
+560 DAIEADSSFGETF
-570 DSYHLGIFDGELDV
+570 HLGIYDGRLDV
-584 IDGFEE
+584 GDGFVE
-590 GDVSSAI
+590 GDISAAV
-597 HSLLLNDSIG
+597 HSLLLNESIG
-607 EPLRGQTWAERTS
+607 EPLRGQSWNERTS
-620 MHVALTEDN
+620 MYVALTEDN
-629 SSLRYLKIRV
+629 NSIKYLKIRI

-650 NLAEE
+650 VLAVE
-655 FEKQANQLE
+655 FEKQAE
-664 EDGYIDAEVHIGGEV
+664 WIEDSGYIDADAHIGGDV

-693 VESTGVSL
+693 VESTGWSL
-701 LVSIFVLFVLT
+701 LVSILVLFVLT

-724 VGIAG
+724 VGISG

-766 RSFEANRNSGLGV
+766 RSFESNRKSGYGV
-779 WDSMRN
+779 WESMKM
-785 MYATT
+785 MYQTT

-836 VLPGLLAAEVK
+836 VLPGLLAAEVR
-847 TSNLDN
+847 TSNEN

>member
-785 MYATT
+785 MYTTT

-798 GTTICGFLVLKL
+798 CTTICGFLVLKL

>member
-1 MMGADSREERFAET
+1 MMGGESREERFAEA
-15 FSRLAPAILFVSLLL
+15 FGRLAPAILIISLLL
-30 TVITASALLPLPEF
+30 TVVTASVLVPLPEF
-44 TTDLSSFAPEND
+44 TTDLSAFAPENE
-56 AKEAEERMD
+56 AKLAEERMN
-65 LVMTSTP
+65 LVMEDTP
-72 NRIYVQVNP
+72 NRIYVHVTP

-86 NILEI
+86 NVLEI
-91 GALQQM
+91 GALQQLY
-97 GNDLENINLI
+97 NDLESIDEEL
-107 FGEDIISHINIANIL
+107 GDGIISHINIASILQNIL
-122 DNILKERD
+122 EERD

-135 IQDFEEWG
+135 IQDFNEW
-143 DLLTTIIND
+143 DNLLLAIIND
-152 DEKCTDAI
+152 DEECTDAI

-167 SATFARDALLNKDF
+167 SATFAKDALLNLDF
-181 DYLRVCDWIEGQG
+181 DYIHVCDWIVTKEGASTPIS
-194 GSSTPVASSAMWVI
+194 SSTMWVI
-208 EVNGGLDT
+208 EIDGSLDS
-216 KERQDLSK
+216 KERQNLAKS
-224 AIREYLSENVS
+224 IREILTDNITSDS
-235 GNENSVINYGV
+235 SSVLNYGV

-268 LLAIIV
+268 MLAIIV
-274 VVFVLSIVFRSFL
+274 VVFVLAVVFRSVL

-293 LGLSAALIWTYGT
+293 LGLTAALVWTYGT

-336 QRGYEEAKENTSS
+336 QRGYEEARKHTNT
-349 AAHAWIKSFSIIRV
+349 AAHAWIKAFSILRV
-363 ALTLAVITTVSAFLA
+363 ALTLAVVTTVSAFLA

-387 RTFGITLALGVI
+387 RTFGITLALGVV

-418 TTGVKKRR
+418 TTGVKKR
-426 KVNVSEFANIATRIQ
+426 KPIDLSKFADAATNFQ
-441 QRNTA
+441 KRNTA

-456 TSSVFLAGTKLDTS
+456 TSSVFLAGTKLETS
-470 FELTDFLSEDD
+470 FELTDFLSDED

-486 VRSDIYDSYDAA
+486 VRADMYDSYDAA

-507 EPNQGEESLTGE
+507 EPTDDKNSLSGE
-519 RDILRGLEF
+519 RDMLRGLDM
-528 LDLRISAIPDV
+528 LDLRISTISGV
-539 VTPINT
+539 VVPTNT
-545 NSQRPSYDGLYPILR
+545 DSQRPSYDGLYPILR
-560 DAVEMDSTFG
+560 DAIEADSSFGETF
-570 DSYHLGIFDGELDV
+570 HLGIYDGRLDV
-584 IDGFEE
+584 GDGFVE
-590 GDVSSAI
+590 GDISAAV
-597 HSLLLNDSIG
+597 HSLLLNESIG
-607 EPLRGQTWAERTS
+607 EPLRGQSWNERTS
-620 MHVALTEDN
+620 MYVALTEDN
-629 SSLRYLKIRV
+629 NSIKYLKIRI

-650 NLAEE
+650 VLAVE
-655 FEKQANQLE
+655 FEKQAE
-664 EDGYIDAEVHIGGEV
+664 WIEDSGYIDADAHIGGDV

-693 VESTGVSL
+693 VESTGWSL
-701 LVSIFVLFVLT
+701 LVSILVLFVLT

-724 VGIAG
+724 VGISG

-766 RSFEANRNSGLGV
+766 RSFESNRKSGYGV
-779 WDSMRN
+779 WESMKM
-785 MYATT
+785 MYQTT

-836 VLPGLLAAEVK
+836 VLPGLLAAEVR
-847 TSNLDN
+847 TSNEN